1 MAKVLGCPR
10 GTVKS
15 RLSRG
20 LTHLR
25 EWLSRAEAPRV

>member
-1 MAKVLGCPR
+1 MNL

-20 LTHLR
+20 RAKMR
-25 EWLSRAEAPRV
+25 EYLLAHREQLPRSVRL

>member
-1 MAKVLGCPR
+1 VPL

-20 LTHLR
+20 RAALR
-25 EWLSRAEAPRV
+25 DRLVRDGLVPDSLL